1 MLLFWLTLSTQRK
14 MYRVSELV
22 KKKNN
27 YSISIAREDS
37 TEIYSVSEDF
47 LVEHKIY
54 AGKEFSQN
62 EHSKLLKSIN
72 QDKLYQK
79 VLNYALFKPRTKY
92 EITEYLNKNKIS
104 NPDFFINKLIR
115 VKLIDDKKFAEIFI
129 QDSISFKRLGPKKIE
144 NELKLKGIDFNLIY
158 TLMEGYNHTK
168 ILENLEFWYDKKIL
182 TIKAKSL
189 LQTQKNLFDFLVN
202 KGFSFEDVNYI
213 ISYKSEQLKSTLDE
227 DKIILD
233 EIEVLRIKYNKNTPK
248 ISIDQYI
255 TNKLLSKG
263 FSYSLIKKYL
273 KEEIYHE

>member
-27 YSISIAREDS
+27 YSISIDCEDT
-37 TEIYSVSEDF
+37 TEVYSVSEDF

-62 EHSKLLKSIN
+62 EHNKLLKSIN

-92 EITEYLNKNKIS
+92 EITGYLNKNKIS

-115 VKLIDDKKFAEIFI
+115 VKLIDDKKYAEIFI

-158 TLMEGYNHTK
+158 TLMEGYNHIK
-168 ILENLEFWYDKKIL
+168 ILENLEFWYDKKIQ

-227 DKIILD
+227 DKTILD
-233 EIEVLRIKYNKNTPK
+233 EIKVLRIKYNKNKPK
-248 ISIDQYI
+248 VSANQYI

-273 KEEIYHE
+273 KEEICHE